1 MREEGIAEWV
11 NTIDQKTDIAIFN
24 NKWFLPFLDNEGV
37 LLWHRE
43 KKREKIKENHIE
55 DYAACH
61 FGLFQTLTNIF
72 FREIWHDVS
81 SSI

>member
-1 MREEGIAEWV
+1 MIS
-11 NTIDQKTDIAIFN
+11 
-24 NKWFLPFLDNEGV
+24 PFLDNEGV

-72 FREIWHDVS
+72 F
-81 SSI
+81 

>member
-1 MREEGIAEWV
+1 MIS
-11 NTIDQKTDIAIFN
+11 
-24 NKWFLPFLDNEGV
+24 PFLDNEGV

>member
-1 MREEGIAEWV
+1 MKGFCY
-11 NTIDQKTDIAIFN
+11 DIE
-24 NKWFLPFLDNEGV
+24 K
-37 LLWHRE
+37 
-43 KKREKIKENHIE
+43 KKREKIRENHIE

-72 FREIWHDVS
+72 FREVWHDVS